1 MAAELRVS
9 RSDPGQFMRAA
20 PVWSQPLT
28 TALWC
33 ASQGWPVH
41 PLAPGRKTP
50 VGNCDLCRPSGHDRA
65 GCVCLAAG
73 RWCHGF
79 HAATLDP
86 DRIEQWWGAR
96 PDMGVGVA
104 TGAAGLV
111 VIDIDAHG
119 RELPDRNRLLP
130 GVGINS
136 EVDLTGLA
144 NGFHTLGVLAALR
157 GCASPADDGST
168 LRVRTPSGGLHVW
181 YRDDDARR
189 WQCSAGSGG
198 SRALAW
204 QVDVRA
210 HGGYIVAPGTVTR
223 SGVYRPEGA
232 VRQPAPLPGWLA
244 RELERTGHLPSA
256 LSSPAVSGPRPV
268 PPRARQAVI
277 AAGGE
282 RGASERVLAGVLAAV
297 AACAAVPEGAA
308 FSEKLNRAAYTA
320 GGLVAAGYVTRAE
333 AARALQETAERAR
346 PGQHRRCSAIIRGG
360 LGAGLA
366 RPLAL
371 GGRV

>member
-9 RSDPGQFMRAA
+9 RSDPRQFTRAA
-20 PVWSQPLT
+20 TVASRPLT
-28 TALWC
+28 TARWC
-33 ASQGWPVH
+33 ARQGWPVH
-41 PLAPGRKTP
+41 PLASGRKTP
-50 VGNCDLCRPSGHDRA
+50 VGNCDGCRAPGHNRGACD
-65 GCVCLAAG
+65 CLRAG

-79 HAATLDP
+79 HAATLDFE
-86 DRIEQWWGAR
+86 RIEQWWGAR
-96 PDMGVGVA
+96 PELGVGVA
-104 TGAAGLV
+104 TGPAGLV
-111 VIDIDAHG
+111 VIDIDAHA
-119 RELPDRNRLLP
+119 RELPERERLLP
-130 GVGINS
+130 GVGIS
-136 EVDLTGLA
+136 DTVDLTGLA

-157 GCASPADDGST
+157 GAASPADDEST

-181 YRDDDARR
+181 YRNAGGHR

-210 HGGYIVAPGTVTR
+210 HGGYIVAPGTVTPA
-223 SGVYRPEGA
+223 GVYRPVGA
-232 VRQPAPLPGWLA
+232 TRVPAPLPGWLA

-256 LSSPAVSGPRPV
+256 PSSPAVSGPRPV

-282 RGASERVLAGVLAAV
+282 RGASERVLAGVLAEV

-320 GGLVAAGYVTRAE
+320 GGLVAAGYVTGAE

-346 PGQHRRCSAIIRGG
+346 PGQQRRCSAIISGG
-360 LGAGLA
+360 IGAGLA